1 MALYDYIKIQEDY
14 LKAMLLKSN
23 KSMHDQLWLERLK
36 VPHDLSKY
44 PDFPVRPE
52 NIS

>member
-14 LKAMLLKSN
+14 LKSN
-23 KSMHDQLWLERLK
+23 KSVRDQLWLERLK